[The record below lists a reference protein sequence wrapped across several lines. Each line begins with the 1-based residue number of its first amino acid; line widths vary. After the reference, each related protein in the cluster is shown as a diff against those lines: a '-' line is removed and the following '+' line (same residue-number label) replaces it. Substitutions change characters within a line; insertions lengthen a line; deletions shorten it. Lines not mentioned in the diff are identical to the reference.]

1 MPHRFVSVWRVVAV
15 WVARTTTVVCVCF
28 CCVDDGRLWAVA
40 RLWAAK
46 GARRCVV
53 AAGQVLLLPPL
64 SAIYADSLGLRRRD
78 RCLERWVGS
87 AART

>member
-1 MPHRFVSVWRVVAV
+1 
-15 WVARTTTVVCVCF
+15 VC
-28 CCVDDGRLWAVA
+28 A
-40 RLWAAK
+40 
-46 GARRCVV
+46 CVV
-53 AAGQVLLLPPL
+53 LTTADSGRWRGCGLRKARAGVAAGQGQVLLLPPL